1 MKELLQLASN
11 NELAHEF
18 GKWYSP
24 EKPGPSDGAEQAK
37 GGLWSDAQIEHMLKI
52 DRERSAVRDR
62 AQSFDATRESEE
74 QTWADEAGSVWRY
87 TVLDD
92 SAVRLLKCDSAAAD
106 LFVPA
111 AIEGKPVVAVANR
124 ACSELRE
131 TRTAVL
137 PDSVLSLGSGVFFN
151 CSNLRRIVLPSRM
164 ASFDPGWFRGC
175 SNLEELVL
183 PGLLEEITPSVFE
196 APSLKAL
203 VVGSGTTCAT
213 PGAFGKSRLEAL
225 SVDPENA
232 FLETDGLALYTKGRK
247 ALVGLAVP
255 RDEYRIA
262 PGCRVIC
269 SKAFNRRDT
278 LAHVDLPDSTAS
290 IGSYAFAHTAIRE
303 FVAPA
308 QLRDVRERAF
318 FNCRK
323 LERVALNDGLAY
335 VGANAF
341 SNTALTSLRFP
352 ASLKALNHPV
362 AEGTNIRFTASDQP
376 VSIEAGGVLSL
387 DEHGGLY
394 RRCTDG
400 LHLERVMDP
409 DVTKLVVAD
418 GTVAIEPQAA
428 FNHRSLETV
437 VLPAGLAAIGE
448 AAFKGCKSLKSV
460 NLPEGLVSIGE
471 EAFLDSN
478 IKALH
483 LPASLVHI
491 GAMALVTQGVH
502 SGRAA
507 QSLRDVTVSPNN
519 RRFSV
524 ESGMLL
530 EHRDDGSLAV
540 IAFTDTEEDVY
551 IPDAVKSIAPY
562 AFGSSRA
569 IRRLRVLNGISDVGI
584 RAFSVEGLIETI
596 RIDLVEPIGG
606 HDHFTIRFPDT
617 DRGRHQQYVA
627 FTSAAGLELPNLFEN
642 YDAAIMNVSSFNRA
656 TNDEEMGLYEQA
668 KLMTARLKDP
678 LFMTPANRQMITR
691 AIEDRLVDIC
701 IALSSCGD
709 RLALDDLANLG
720 FLTEENIAS
729 VIDRI
734 ASVRDAAMTAHL
746 LEMRRRWFGQ
756 CDEALD
762 FSL

>member
-24 EKPGPSDGAEQAK
+24 DKSEHSDHADQAK
-37 GGLWSDAQIEHMLKI
+37 GGLWSAAQIEHLHKI
-52 DRERSAVRDR
+52 DRERDAVRDR
-62 AQSFDATRESEE
+62 AQSFDAARESEE
-74 QTWADEAGSVWRY
+74 REWADGAGSVWRY
-87 TVLDD
+87 TVLDEC
-92 SAVRLLKCDSAAAD
+92 AVRLLTCDSTAAD
-106 LFVPA
+106 LLVPSA
-111 AIEGKPVVAVANR
+111 VEGKPVVALANR
-124 ACSELRE
+124 ACSGLRE
-131 TRTAVL
+131 ARAAVL
-137 PDSVLSLGSGVFFN
+137 PDSVLSLGSGVFYN
-151 CSNLRRIVLPSRM
+151 CSNLRRVVLPSRM

-175 SNLEELVL
+175 SHLEELTL

-196 APSLKAL
+196 APSLKTL
-203 VVGSGTTCAT
+203 VVGAGTTCAA

-247 ALVGLAVP
+247 ALIGLAVHQ
-255 RDEYRIA
+255 DEYRIA
-262 PGCRVIC
+262 PGCRIIC
-269 SKAFNRRDT
+269 SKAFNRHST
-278 LAHVDLPDSTAS
+278 LARVDLPDSIAS

-303 FVAPA
+303 FTAPA

-323 LERVALNDGLAY
+323 LERVLLGDGLEY

-341 SNTALTSLRFP
+341 SDTALAHLRFP
-352 ASLKALNHPV
+352 ASLKAMNHPV
-362 AEGTNIRFTASDQP
+362 AEGTNIRFTASDQAI
-376 VSIEAGGVLSL
+376 SIEEGGVLSL
-387 DEHGGLY
+387 DAHGGLY
-394 RRCTDG
+394 RRCADG

-409 DVTKLVVAD
+409 DATTLVVAG

-428 FNHRSLETV
+428 FNHRCLETV
-437 VLPAGLAAIGE
+437 VLPAGLVTIGE
-448 AAFKGCKSLKSV
+448 AAFKGCKSLRSV
-460 NLPEGLVSIGE
+460 NLPEGLVSIDE

-478 IKALH
+478 IEALH
-483 LPASLVHI
+483 LPASLAHI
-491 GAMALVTQGVH
+491 GSMALVTQGVH

-507 QSLRDVTVSPNN
+507 QSLRDVAVSKDN

-530 EHRDDGSLAV
+530 EHKDDGSLAV

-562 AFGSSRA
+562 AFASSRA
-569 IRRLRVLNGISDVGI
+569 MRRLRVLNGISDVGI

-642 YDAAIMNVSSFNRA
+642 YDAAIMNASSFNLA
-656 TNDEEMGLYEQA
+656 LKDEGMGLYEQA
-668 KLMTARLKDP
+668 KLMMGRLKDP

-691 AIEDRLVDIC
+691 AIEDHLVDIC
-701 IALSSCGD
+701 KALSRCGD